1 LKAPGGDIYKQI
13 DQMRLQAFV
22 DVLSPTTPTLQFKV
36 VPVPQQTGSNC
47 GIFLL
52 EFIRAFIEGQRD
64 GTNVNVSEERMVE
77 FRTRLA
83 AELRGINL
91 TPIRKTRI
99 KIKPLKEENK
109 PDPGEV
115 KVQAAEE
122 IKVVSKKTEV

>member
-1 LKAPGGDIYKQI
+1 
-13 DQMRLQAFV
+13 
-22 DVLSPTTPTLQFKV
+22 
-36 VPVPQQTGSNC
+36 
-47 GIFLL
+47 
-52 EFIRAFIEGQRD
+52 
-64 GTNVNVSEERMVE
+64 VSEERMVE